1 MVGEPRFQRGNWQ
14 SHDQS
19 TRRHCLQRNDR
30 DPRIAARAGLQ
41 CRSFLPQISGTTLT
55 PEVHDRAVAQQVWS
69 SGVMGNELNNTPS
82 LQPSN
87 TPVLFSDYHSHPQGH
102 RVQHYTQALLQPWI
116 HSAQVKGIIDI
127 AFTDHDRYHAGIDF
141 DELDRLREKNPGVK
155 IRAGIELDN
164 DPETSA
170 AGRKWVEQNWE
181 RLDFVLGS
189 VHYLSRPDQMFDSV
203 PAGAQQFAG
212 RDIDEVYADYFRR
225 VREIA
230 ATGLVDCLAH
240 LDLVKIHG
248 HRLSGEIGSLIN
260 ETLDLIRARNL
271 AIELSTAGW
280 RKPVNELY
288 PSDSII
294 VLAMNKNISFTTAS
308 DAHSHAQL
316 GDKFPILAQR
326 MATLGIQQVCVFE
339 KHNRTQ
345 LPL

>member
-1 MVGEPRFQRGNWQ
+1 MTSDTLAP
-14 SHDQS
+14 
-19 TRRHCLQRNDR
+19 LQ
-30 DPRIAARAGLQ
+30 
-41 CRSFLPQISGTTLT
+41 
-55 PEVHDRAVAQQVWS
+55 H
-69 SGVMGNELNNTPS
+69 
-82 LQPSN
+82 SN
-87 TPVLFSDYHSHPQGH
+87 TPILLFSDYHTHPQGH
-102 RVQHYTQALLQPWI
+102 RVQRYTQELLQPWAD
-116 HSAQVKGIIDI
+116 SARKLGLIDI

-141 DELDRLREKNPGVK
+141 DEIDQLRERNPDLR

-164 DPETSA
+164 DPIHSA
-170 AGRKWVEQNWE
+170 AGRNWIE
-181 RLDFVLGS
+181 KHWDKLDFVLGS
-189 VHYLSRPDQMFDSV
+189 VHFLDRPDQMFDSV
-203 PAGAQQFAG
+203 PDGATQFEG
-212 RDIDEVYADYFRR
+212 RDIDAVYADYFRR

-240 LDLVKIHG
+240 LDLIKIHG
-248 HRLSGEIGSLIN
+248 HRASAEIGSLIN